1 MPTWLFPQKNPS
13 NNKTLTLTTGSWLL
27 HFRTGMEH
35 QKLFKSNIFCRF
47 LFPLAIVTQKYKTI
61 KLLLIPCMYR
71 FSFSFTKKVNNY
83 TVSKTSKIFICVLKK
98 KTRWNGPKHTSLS
111 GKETSINRTRYLELT
126 SLLYQ
131 RHIIFKTYYLP
142 LDFLQHVKVPY

>member
-1 MPTWLFPQKNPS
+1 MLSEMPTWLFPQKNPS

-35 QKLFKSNIFCRF
+35 QKLFKSNIFCCF

-83 TVSKTSKIFICVLKK
+83 TVSKTSKIFIRVLK
-98 KTRWNGPKHTSLS
+98 N
-111 GKETSINRTRYLELT
+111 KETMEWTKTHFLVVMVTIWQRNIN
-126 SLLYQ
+126 
-131 RHIIFKTYYLP
+131 K
-142 LDFLQHVKVPY
+142 